1 MQEKPSIKEEVDLI
15 AVSHEECGSGEASE
29 RRKCLAE
36 RAMSLQSQRSSLRFQ
51 LASATRAAI
60 QGLDSGL
67 TPDVTRIGGQNGEVL
82 SPALISALGQ
92 ELNADH
98 DAELGL
104 MSLYKLQS
112 SLRQLEKHM
121 RGGDRARHNMDVHL
135 LSHETAQAVELCRQ
149 AIGLSSTLTS
159 NLNCENSDAATN
171 EEKVDCVPFLT
182 HPSIKF
188 HCSTLIKRT
197 ESMGKALKKL
207 ISDGIQFVLQKCDWP
222 PPFLEADTT
231 EQNELQL
238 ESLVSRWNGFDSSNP
253 NFLYLQQLAMTQI
266 SLQQILEHEAFSRY
280 ADEKH
285 TLGKSVTQNLPPQL
299 WLGEDLA
306 KCVGSWLQ
314 HHFASGLPTDRP
326 EKPEWLFAAA
336 IKATQQ
342 CCKYVEALQ
351 PCINAHNMELIYSIQ
366 FEVARAIGVYAVG
379 DVLKSHVL
387 PRLAEMKDSPSW
399 LHYVDEAIRFDDNLA
414 PFKGVVMN
422 PQNMESEVLSLGLW
436 FLPESVLNVAFENKV
451 WTEQWLSAEREDASS
466 QLASALE
473 GFELHSL
480 HGIGSAMDMA
490 NHDVS
495 VATAVSS
502 SKASQLETINSSV
515 SEEVVNILV
524 NLVRR
529 GMKVP
534 PGVARRNYFWEQVLV
549 AIIKEFA
556 HQSSSEM
563 IRAEQ
568 FHHLL
573 DDIGLPRIG
582 FILCTIHSIEHSIRE
597 PAGFLLAACATDEHL
612 SQLLAHEADYLAH
625 LRRQWTYKVA
635 KMGIEEFK
643 KSMSKYTRQLQVL
656 ASQDEDEACT
666 TSLVIDQPSP
676 ALLAAASVLY
686 SLLDKFSIHLDAV
699 LFRDI
704 WRALA
709 LSVNQTIVHD
719 IAMEVRFTQ
728 NSSQQFAVDVDNLVA
743 VFKSCTS
750 RPASHFK
757 ESKEACFLLGLP
769 SDEARLI
776 AQHGT
781 SSAKESR
788 EFLTNAGVRAL
799 NGDQVVSILHSRA
812 DFDVN

>member
-1 MQEKPSIKEEVDLI
+1 
-15 AVSHEECGSGEASE
+15 
-29 RRKCLAE
+29 
-36 RAMSLQSQRSSLRFQ
+36 
-51 LASATRAAI
+51 
-60 QGLDSGL
+60 
-67 TPDVTRIGGQNGEVL
+67 
-82 SPALISALGQ
+82 
-92 ELNADH
+92 
-98 DAELGL
+98 
-104 MSLYKLQS
+104 
-112 SLRQLEKHM
+112 
-121 RGGDRARHNMDVHL
+121 
-135 LSHETAQAVELCRQ
+135 
-149 AIGLSSTLTS
+149 
-159 NLNCENSDAATN
+159 
-171 EEKVDCVPFLT
+171 
-182 HPSIKF
+182 
-188 HCSTLIKRT
+188 
-197 ESMGKALKKL
+197 MGKELKKL

-222 PPFLEADTT
+222 PPFLEAETA
-231 EQNELQL
+231 EQNEIQHSQ
-238 ESLVSRWNGFDSSNP
+238 SLSNWNGFDSSNP
-253 NFLYLQQLAMTQI
+253 NFLYLQQLGMIQI
-266 SLQQILEHEAFSRY
+266 SLQQILEHEAFSGY

-285 TLGKSVTQNLPPQL
+285 ISGKSVTQNLPPRL

-314 HHFASGLPTDRP
+314 HHFASGLPTDRLD
-326 EKPEWLFAAA
+326 KPEWLFAGA
-336 IKATQQ
+336 IKAAKQ

-351 PCINAHNMELIYSIQ
+351 PCINAHNMEAVYSIQ
-366 FEVARAIGVYAVG
+366 FEVARAIGAVAVG

-387 PRLAEMKDSPSW
+387 PRLAEMQDPPSW
-399 LHYVDEAIRFDDNLA
+399 LHYVDEAIRFEDNLA

-436 FLPESVLNVAFENKV
+436 FLPESILNVAFENKV
-451 WTEQWLSAEREDASS
+451 WAEQWISAEREDASS

-473 GFELHSL
+473 AFHSM
-480 HGIGSAMDMA
+480 HGIGSSVGLA
-490 NHDVS
+490 NHDIT
-495 VATAVSS
+495 VATAISS
-502 SKASQLETINSSV
+502 AKASQLETINSSV
-515 SEEVVNILV
+515 FEEVENILV

-534 PGVARRNYFWEQVLV
+534 PGLARRNCFWEQVLV
-549 AIIKEFA
+549 AIIKEFG

-597 PAGFLLAACATDEHL
+597 PGGFLLAACATDEHL
-612 SQLLAHEADYLAH
+612 SQILVHEADYLAH
-625 LRRQWTYKVA
+625 LRRQWTYKIA

-643 KSMSKYTRQLQVL
+643 ESMSKYTGHLQVL
-656 ASQDEDEACT
+656 ASRDEDEACT

-686 SLLDKFSIHLDAV
+686 SLLDKFSMHLDAV
-699 LFRDI
+699 IFRDI

-719 IAMEVRFTQ
+719 IAMEVTFTQ

-743 VFKSCTS
+743 VFKTCTA

-781 SSAKESR
+781 SSAQESR

-799 NGDQVVSILHSRA
+799 NGDQVASILHSRA